1 MCIIPLFNELDFIRL
16 VLSKAR
22 VLQTVVVEIIKD
34 TERIQ
39 EIQDEICRYDS
50 VSPEAQ
56 IRFKYSQ
63 SFSKSKKRENIQRN
77 AGVQLLLRT

>member
-39 EIQDEICRYDS
+39 EIQDEICRYDII

-56 IRFKYSQ
+56 IRFKYSLV
-63 SFSKSKKRENIQRN
+63 FPKSKKKR
-77 AGVQLLLRT
+77 